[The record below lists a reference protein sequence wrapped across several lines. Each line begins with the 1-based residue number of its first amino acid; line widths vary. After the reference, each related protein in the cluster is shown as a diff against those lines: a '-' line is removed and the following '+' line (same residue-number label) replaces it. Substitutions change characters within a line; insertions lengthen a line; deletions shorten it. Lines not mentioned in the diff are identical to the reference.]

1 MMKTLG
7 KIIKKYPEQALLF
20 LFNTGVFAWLQTT
33 GSFIAAKLGFK
44 SIQTEVLLSYIPAWL
59 RVLAGDSL
67 EKLQSFFGSYALA
80 WLAIS
85 MILAIVIR
93 FIKGVVKFVIFV
105 AIILIGAL
113 LIWQNQSILKNLMQF

>member
-1 MMKTLG
+1 MKTLG

-33 GSFIAAKLGFK
+33 GSFIAAKLGFR

>member
-1 MMKTLG
+1 MKRLG
-7 KIIKKYPEQALLF
+7 KIIKMYPEQALLF

-93 FIKGVVKFVIFV
+93 FIKGIVKFVIFV

>member
-1 MMKTLG
+1 MKRLG
-7 KIIKKYPEQALLF
+7 KIIKMYPEQALLF

-93 FIKGVVKFVIFV
+93 FIKGIVKFVIFV

-113 LIWQNQSILKNLMQF
+113 LIWQNQSILKTLMQF

>member
-1 MMKTLG
+1 MMKRLG
-7 KIIKKYPEQALLF
+7 KIIKMYPEQALLF
-20 LFNTGVFAWLQTT
+20 VFNTGVFAWLQTT

-80 WLAIS
+80 WSAIS

-93 FIKGVVKFVIFV
+93 FIKGIVKFVIFV

>member
-1 MMKTLG
+1 MKTLG

-93 FIKGVVKFVIFV
+93 FIKGIVKFVIFV

-113 LIWQNQSILKNLMQF
+113 LIWQNQSILKTLMQF

>member
-1 MMKTLG
+1 MV
-7 KIIKKYPEQALLF
+7 E
-20 LFNTGVFAWLQTT
+20 
-33 GSFIAAKLGFK
+33 
-44 SIQTEVLLSYIPAWL
+44 SIS
-59 RVLAGDSL
+59 RR
-67 EKLQSFFGSYALA
+67 FFGSYALA

>member
-1 MMKTLG
+1 MKTLG

>member
-1 MMKTLG
+1 MKTLG

-113 LIWQNQSILKNLMQF
+113 LIFQNQSILKNLMQF

>member
-1 MMKTLG
+1 MKRLG
-7 KIIKKYPEQALLF
+7 KIIKMYPEQALLF

-33 GSFIAAKLGFK
+33 GNFIAAKLGFK

-93 FIKGVVKFVIFV
+93 FIKGIVKFVIFV

>member
-1 MMKTLG
+1 MKTLG

-67 EKLQSFFGSYALA
+67 
-80 WLAIS
+80 
-85 MILAIVIR
+85 
-93 FIKGVVKFVIFV
+93 VV
-105 AIILIGAL
+105 
-113 LIWQNQSILKNLMQF
+113 MH